1 MSGETKRQFA
11 AMGTSVSSARNHIQ
25 TLDWRRR
32 IMVLFGI
39 GILKLLLLT
48 VRTRLSDEARYLE
61 YPDPRP
67 FIALFWHN
75 RILAA
80 LLAFSRYYPARN
92 GILVLTSA
100 SRDGAVL
107 AEAARHFKIGAVRGS
122 SSRRGVAAFLDLTNK
137 VEQGFDIAIT
147 PDGPRGP
154 RYHLHPGG
162 ILLAQR
168 SRLPLML
175 LVAEFGACWRLKSW
189 DGFIIPKPFS
199 TINITSLPL
208 EEIAP
213 ANDENGFEKERQRI
227 ESLLRSRTV
236 LQ

>member
-1 MSGETKRQFA
+1 
-11 AMGTSVSSARNHIQ
+11 
-25 TLDWRRR
+25 
-32 IMVLFGI
+32 MVRLGVW
-39 GILKLLLLT
+39 ILKLLLLT
-48 VRTRLSDEARYLE
+48 IRSRLEDEARYLE
-61 YPDPRP
+61 NPDPRP

-80 LLAFSRYYPARN
+80 LIAFTRYYPSRN

-100 SRDGAVL
+100 SRDGAFL
-107 AEAARHFKIGAVRGS
+107 AEVARHFKIGAVRGS
-122 SSRRGVAAFLDLTNK
+122 SSRRGVAAFLDLTNR
-137 VEQGFDIAIT
+137 VEQGCDIVIT

-175 LVAEFGACWRLKSW
+175 LVAEFSACWRLKSW

-199 TINITSLPL
+199 EISITALAL
-208 EEIAP
+208 EQIAP
-213 ANDENGFEKERQRI
+213 VNDENGFEKERQRI
-227 ESLLRSRTV
+227 ENLLRSRTV
-236 LQ
+236 MQ

>member
-1 MSGETKRQFA
+1 
-11 AMGTSVSSARNHIQ
+11 MGRTVSPGRNQIQ

-32 IMVLFGI
+32 VMVWLGVQV
-39 GILKLLLLT
+39 LKLLLLT
-48 VRTRLSDEARYLE
+48 IRCRLNDEARYLE
-61 YPDPRP
+61 NPDPRP
-67 FIALFWHN
+67 FVALFWHN

-80 LLAFSRYYPARN
+80 LLALTRYYPPRN
-92 GILVLTSA
+92 GVLVLTSA
-100 SRDGAVL
+100 SRDGAFL
-107 AEAARHFKIGAVRGS
+107 AEAARHFNLGAVRGS

-137 VEQGFDIAIT
+137 IEQGFDIAIT

-175 LVAEFGACWRLKSW
+175 LVAEFSSYWRLKSW

-199 TINITSLPL
+199 EINVTAMPL

-213 ANDENGFEKERQRI
+213 VNDENGFEQERQRI
-227 ESLLRSRTV
+227 ENLLRSRTV
-236 LQ
+236 MQ

>member
-1 MSGETKRQFA
+1 MSGETKPEFA
-11 AMGTSVSSARNHIQ
+11 VMGTTVSSGRNHIQ

-32 IMVLFGI
+32 VMVWLGVW
-39 GILKLLLLT
+39 ILKLLFLT
-48 VRTRLSDEARYLE
+48 IRSRLADEAKYLE
-61 YPDPRP
+61 NPRP

-75 RILAA
+75 RILGA
-80 LLAFSRYYPARN
+80 LMAFSRYYPARN

-100 SRDGAVL
+100 SRDGAFL
-107 AEAARHFKIGAVRGS
+107 AEVARHFKIGAVRGS

-168 SRLPLML
+168 SGLPLML
-175 LVAEFGACWRLKSW
+175 LVAEFSACWRLKSW

-199 TINITSLPL
+199 EVRITSLPL
-208 EEIAP
+208 QEIAP
-213 ANDENGFEKERQRI
+213 VNDENGFEKERQRI
-227 ESLLRSRTV
+227 EDLLRSRTV
-236 LQ
+236 MQ

>member
-1 MSGETKRQFA
+1 MSGETKREFTT
-11 AMGTSVSSARNHIQ
+11 MGTTVSSARNYIK

-32 IMVLFGI
+32 VMVWLGV
-39 GILKLLLLT
+39 GILKLMLLT
-48 VRTRLSDEARYLE
+48 IRCRLRDEAKYLE
-61 YPDPRP
+61 NPDPRP

-80 LLAFSRYYPARN
+80 LMAFKRYYPARN

-100 SRDGAVL
+100 SRDGAFL
-107 AEAARHFKIGAVRGS
+107 AEVARHFKIGAVRGS

-168 SRLPLML
+168 SQLPLML
-175 LVAEFGACWRLKSW
+175 LVAEFSSCWRLKSW

-199 TINITSLPL
+199 EVIVTCLPL

-213 ANDENGFEKERQRI
+213 VNDENGFEKERQRI
-227 ESLLRSRTV
+227 ENLLRSWTV
-236 LQ
+236 MQ